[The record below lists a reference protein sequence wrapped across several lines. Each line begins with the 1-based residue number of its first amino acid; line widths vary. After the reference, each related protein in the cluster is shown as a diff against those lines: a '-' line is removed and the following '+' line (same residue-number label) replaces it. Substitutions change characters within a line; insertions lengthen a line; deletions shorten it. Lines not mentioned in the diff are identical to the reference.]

1 MNKGPR
7 AVSWKEYLD
16 SEIFKFGR
24 EGKVM
29 AVLVGDSQSRV
40 REQIIGIEGSK
51 TPAARVLDDSASWIL
66 K

>member
-1 MNKGPR
+1 
-7 AVSWKEYLD
+7 
-16 SEIFKFGR
+16 
-24 EGKVM
+24 M

>member
-1 MNKGPR
+1 
-7 AVSWKEYLD
+7 
-16 SEIFKFGR
+16 
-24 EGKVM
+24 M
-29 AVLVGDSQSRV
+29 AVLVGDSHSRV